1 MTEPAPPVAAEAATA
16 AVATEEG
23 GGGGGD
29 EVDDVAVEKAQKLM
43 DRILETQANPNPKLI
58 HSLAS
63 LLESHEARY

>member
-16 AVATEEG
+16 AVATEG

-43 DRILETQANPNPKLI
+43 DRILETQENPNPKLI